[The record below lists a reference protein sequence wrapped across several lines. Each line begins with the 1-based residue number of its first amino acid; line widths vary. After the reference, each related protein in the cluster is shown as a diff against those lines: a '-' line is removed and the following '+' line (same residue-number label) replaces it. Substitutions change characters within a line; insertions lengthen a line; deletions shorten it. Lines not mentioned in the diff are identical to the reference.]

1 MERLNSGEV
10 VVGDGSF
17 LITLEKR
24 GYVKAGLWTPE
35 AVIEHPNA
43 GQCQHAQEHLGDI
56 LLTSDLENILKNQQ
70 HEFSNDY
77 FTHKNCQ
84 DVETVTVHGLIEQK
98 KMSLT
103 TSSPIRHTHFHLYI

>member
-56 LLTSDLENILKNQQ
+56 LLTSNLENILKNQQ
-70 HEFSNDY
+70 HAFSNDY
-77 FTHKNCQ
+77 FT
-84 DVETVTVHGLIEQK
+84 
-98 KMSLT
+98 
-103 TSSPIRHTHFHLYI
+103 R